1 VLKEKIWANF
11 QRIIELFTQ
20 KIVTKLSKIWVWN
33 PGSGIRKKPIPDPR
47 SRGQKGTESAT
58 LLYSTVYDAVYHL
71 VESELE
77 RDERLGLHTL
87 ARLVHDA
94 DRNAAELILRTTWQ
108 RRSSAR
114 LQEMVPHLL
123 KEKINLK
130 QDFMLVFTYCKYGLT
145 K

>member
-1 VLKEKIWANF
+1 MGL
-11 QRIIELFTQ
+11 
-20 KIVTKLSKIWVWN
+20 
-33 PGSGIRKKPIPDPR
+33 GSGIRKKPIPDPG
-47 SRGQKGTESAT
+47 SRGQKGNGSGSAT
-58 LLYSTVYDAVYHL
+58 LLYSTVYHL

-77 RDERLGLHTL
+77 RDERFRLHAL

-123 KEKINLK
+123 KEKIKFETSFYVGVHIL
-130 QDFMLVFTYCKYGLT
+130 QTRVDQVTAG
-145 K
+145 

>member
-1 VLKEKIWANF
+1 MHKYALIKM
-11 QRIIELFTQ
+11 LFLVFLT
-20 KIVTKLSKIWVWN
+20 
-33 PGSGIRKKPIPDPR
+33 PG
-47 SRGQKGTESAT
+47 Q
-58 LLYSTVYDAVYHL
+58 LLLYHL

-94 DRNAAELILRTTWQ
+94 DGNAAELILRTTWQ

-123 KEKINLK
+123 KEKIKFETRFYVGVHIL
-130 QDFMLVFTYCKYGLT
+130 QIRVDQVTAGQIFGTAT
-145 K
+145 KLLPPRKKTTVEAHTTI